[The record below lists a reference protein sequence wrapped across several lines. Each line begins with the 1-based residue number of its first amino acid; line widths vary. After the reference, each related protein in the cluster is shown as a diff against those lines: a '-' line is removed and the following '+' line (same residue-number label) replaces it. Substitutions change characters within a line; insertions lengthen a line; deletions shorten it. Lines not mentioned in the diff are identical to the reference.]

1 MEFRYGMKYRGF
13 SPGCQPMNGFVERID
28 SDEYYDEL
36 AYDRELTVDELIEYE
51 LVPIIEAGAD
61 S

>member
-1 MEFRYGMKYRGF
+1 MYRYGMKYRGF
-13 SPGCQPMNGFVERID
+13 SPACQPMDGLVERID

-36 AYDRELTVDELIEYE
+36 IYNRRLTDAELAQYE
-51 LVPIIEAGAD
+51 LVFIEEIK

>member
-1 MEFRYGMKYRGF
+1 MYRYGMKYRGF
-13 SPGCQPMNGFVERID
+13 APACQPMRGLVERID

-36 AYDRELTVDELIEYE
+36 VYDRRLTDAELVQYE
-51 LVPIIEAGAD
+51 LVFIEETK

>member
-1 MEFRYGMKYRGF
+1 MYRYGMKYRGF
-13 SPGCQPMNGFVERID
+13 SPACQPMNGLVERID

-36 AYDRELTVDELIEYE
+36 VYDRRLTDTELAQYE
-51 LVPIIEAGAD
+51 LVFIEEVK